1 MCLRSQ
7 SLAIISVA
15 EKVFGLSADD
25 RFARTCVGHSLIEH
39 ELDSASG
46 SRQAWGSPP
55 TDTPSP
61 NSTFDIYF
69 CAQTRRLLLGNLTYD
84 TTAL

>member
-15 EKVFGLSADD
+15 EKVFALSADD

-55 TDTPSP
+55 IHTPPP
-61 NSTFDIYF
+61 NSTFDVSF
-69 CAQTRRLLLGNLTYD
+69 GAQTRRPLFGNLTYG
-84 TTAL
+84 TNL